1 MPCHCLQLCPP
12 LAPAGPRLGTS
23 SSSPLSQAG
32 RSLRTAPAGCADTE
46 AAAAVLYQKGVSSP
60 SAPQLPMCP
69 CDGQPCSD
77 AVPCCRLPLSQQRCC
92 TMQQAALSSW
102 EGGGVAGDRVSPSLP
117 SSQRMG
123 RWAGAAVPLAL
134 LGPLPRRRQHT
145 GLCSLSA
152 DQPDAEL
159 PVPQQALASIS
170 HEYCLHHPSVL
181 PILPGCS
188 RLPLLHH
195 LVVSTRWT
203 TA

>member
-1 MPCHCLQLCPP
+1 MLRPAAGCLCHSRGAAPCSKQRCHRGRGEVL
-12 LAPAGPRLGTS
+12 LGTGCPQACPAPS
-23 SSSPLSQAG
+23 GWDGGLGQLS
-32 RSLRTAPAGCADTE
+32 
-46 AAAAVLYQKGVSSP
+46 
-60 SAPQLPMCP
+60 
-69 CDGQPCSD
+69 
-77 AVPCCRLPLSQQRCC
+77 
-92 TMQQAALSSW
+92 
-102 EGGGVAGDRVSPSLP
+102 
-117 SSQRMG
+117 
-123 RWAGAAVPLAL
+123 PLAL

-170 HEYCLHHPSVL
+170 HEHCLHHPSVL

-203 TA
+203 TAWGTEPLAAWQRRGTRGDRASPALYGTQSAVCPAQGCAVLPQAGRCSSWSVPTCPSCS